1 MKILYVIT
9 GLGGGGA
16 EKVVADLADKMYER
30 GHEVKI
36 AFLKG
41 NIIVRPNNK
50 DIELISLGLE
60 NISRIF
66 TTLKKFKSLVY
77 SFKPDVVH
85 AHMVHANIF
94 TRLARKYIYI
104 PRLICTAHSNNEGG
118 RLRMLAYRLT
128 HNLADLT
135 TNVSQK
141 ACMSFESLG
150 AVPKGKIFNIYNG
163 IDLQKFKY
171 SEQIRIKTRHILQ
184 IDDKTLMFLAV
195 GRLHE
200 AKDYPLLINAFAE
213 FLNEIS
219 ENDSDISAKLFIV
232 GDGELRPTIEALIAQ
247 HQLKEN
253 IILLGRRDNISEL
266 MCASDYFVLSSS
278 YEGFALVVAEAMACE
293 TLVIA
298 TDCGGVKEVLG
309 GNGILV
315 PVQNNQALCK
325 AFYKVVSMPEF
336 EKQKYQK
343 SALKHIRDNF
353 DLDQIV
359 EKWEDLYVSK

>member
-16 EKVVADLADKMYER
+16 EKVVVDLADRMYER

-41 NIIVRPNNK
+41 DVILKPKNE
-50 DIELISLGLE
+50 DIEIISLKLE

-66 TTLKKFKSLVY
+66 IALKNFKSLIY

-85 AHMVHANIF
+85 SHMVHANIF
-94 TRLARKYIYI
+94 ARLTRKYISF

-118 RLRMLAYRLT
+118 RLRMLAYRFT

-141 ACMSFESLG
+141 ACMSFESVG

-163 IDLQKFKY
+163 IDLKKFKY
-171 SEQIRIKTRHILQ
+171 SEKKRLITRNILQ
-184 IDDKTLMFLAV
+184 IDDNTLMFLAV

-200 AKDYPLLINAFAE
+200 AKDYPLLITAFAD
-213 FLNEIS
+213 FLNKVS
-219 ENDSDISAKLFIV
+219 VNDNKISAKLFIV
-232 GDGELRPTIEALIAQ
+232 GDGELRSVIEALITK
-247 HQLKEN
+247 HQLKEK
-253 IILLGRRDNISEL
+253 IILLGRRDDIPDL

-278 YEGFALVVAEAMACE
+278 YEGFGLVVAEAMACE

-315 PVQNNQALCK
+315 PAQNNQELSKALCE
-325 AFYKVVSMPEF
+325 VISMTES
-336 EKQKYQK
+336 EKQKYQE
-343 SALKHIRDNF
+343 SALKHIHNNF
-353 DLDQIV
+353 DLEQIV
-359 EKWEDLYVSK
+359 EKWEGLYDSK